1 MRNQGIGSWTARRAR
16 KTPDKVAVVHEGH
29 ELTYQQ
35 LHERVLRLAHG
46 LQRYGVGRGDRVAYL
61 GPNHPAFLETLFAT
75 GLLGAVFVPLNTRL
89 APAEVAHILTD
100 SGSDV
105 LVHAP
110 QQVSVDRPPHTVALD
125 PAPGE
130 TSYEELIASAEP
142 DPIDEPVTLDD
153 LCLIMY
159 TSGTTGRPKGAMLT
173 HGNLTWNTVNVLV
186 DIDLAADEVTLVVA
200 PLFHTAGLN
209 MTCLPTLIK
218 GGTVVLMSAFDPV
231 EVLDQVE
238 KHRVTYM
245 FGVPTMYNAIA
256 AAPRWDEADLSS
268 LRQVICGGAPVPES
282 TIRTY
287 QRRGLSFSQGYGMTE
302 TSPGALFLTRDMSEA
317 KAGTAGVPHFFTDVR
332 VVGPDLTDVAPGEKG
347 EIVVSGP
354 NVMQGY
360 WQNPSETE
368 KAFSDDW
375 FHSGDVATADDDG
388 YITVVDRL
396 KDVIISGGENIYP
409 AEVESAL
416 HEHPAIAECTVIGV
430 PDDRWGEVGRAV
442 VTVKPGA
449 EASGPEVLAFL
460 RDRLAGY
467 KIPKSVVFVDE
478 LPQSATGKLL
488 KKLVRARYGASRPA
502 GDDTAWT
509 TPQTASTD

>member
-1 MRNQGIGSWTARRAR
+1 MRNQGIGSWTARRVR
-16 KTPDKVAVVHEGH
+16 KTPDKVAVVHEGQAS
-29 ELTYQQ
+29 TYRQ
-35 LHERVLRLAHG
+35 LHDRVLRLAHG
-46 LQRYGVGRGDRVAYL
+46 LRGLGVRKGDRVAYL

-75 GLLGAVFVPLNTRL
+75 GVLGAVFVPLNTRL

-100 SGSDV
+100 SGSDALIYAPELAS
-105 LVHAP
+105 LVQAAGP
-110 QQVSVDRPPHTVALD
+110 LRLIALD
-125 PAPGE
+125 HPAEGE
-130 TSYEELIASAEP
+130 TSYEDLITASAA

-231 EVLDQVE
+231 KVLDQVE
-238 KHRVTYM
+238 THRVTYM

-256 AAPRWDEADLSS
+256 ACPRWEDADLSS
-268 LRQVICGGAPVPES
+268 LRQVNCGGAPVPEA

-302 TSPGALFLTRDMSEA
+302 TSPGALYLTKEMSLA
-317 KAGTAGVPHFFTDVR
+317 KAGTAGVPHFFTNVR
-332 VVGPDLTDVAPGEKG
+332 VVGPDLAEVGPGEKG

-354 NVMQGY
+354 TVMRGY
-360 WQNPSETE
+360 WRNPDETAQ
-368 KAFSDDW
+368 AFGPDEW
-375 FHSGDVATADDDG
+375 FHSGDVATPDEDG

-442 VTVKPGA
+442 VTVRPGA
-449 EASGPEVLAFL
+449 EATSGPEVLAFL

-488 KKLVRARYGASRPA
+488 KKLVRARYGGS
-502 GDDTAWT
+502 
-509 TPQTASTD
+509 

>member
-1 MRNQGIGSWTARRAR
+1 MRNQGIGSWPARRVR
-16 KTPDKVAVVHEGH
+16 KTPEKVAVVHEGRGS
-29 ELTYQQ
+29 TYRQ

-46 LQRYGVGRGDRVAYL
+46 LRRAGVGRGDRVAYL
-61 GPNHPAFLETLFAT
+61 GPNHPAFLEALFAV
-75 GLLGAVFVPLNTRL
+75 GVLGAVFVPLNMRL
-89 APAEVAHILTD
+89 APAEVAHVLTD

-105 LVHAP
+105 LVYAP
-110 QQVSVDRPPHTVALD
+110 EQASVVQAVRAAVGPLRVIALD
-125 PAPGE
+125 HPAAGE
-130 TSYEELIASAEP
+130 SSYEELIAASEA

-186 DIDLAADEVTLVVA
+186 DVDLASDEVTLVVA

-218 GGTVVLMSAFDPV
+218 GGTVVLMSAFDAAG
-231 EVLDQVE
+231 VLEQIE
-238 KHRVTYM
+238 THRVTYM

-256 AAPRWDEADLSS
+256 ACPRWEEADLSS
-268 LRQVICGGAPVPES
+268 LRQVNCGGAPVPES

-302 TSPGALFLTRDMSEA
+302 TSPGALYLTKEMSEA

-332 VVGPDLTDVAPGEKG
+332 VVGPDLADVGPGEKG
-347 EIVVSGP
+347 EIVISGP
-354 NVMQGY
+354 NVMRGY
-360 WQNPSETE
+360 WRRPADTAV
-368 KAFSDDW
+368 AFGPDGW
-375 FHSGDVATADDDG
+375 FHSGDVATPDEDG

-409 AEVESAL
+409 AEVEGVL

-430 PDDRWGEVGRAV
+430 PDPRWGEVGRAV
-442 VTVKPGA
+442 VTVNPGA
-449 EASGPEVLAFL
+449 DATSELDVLAFL

-488 KKLVRARYGASRPA
+488 KKLVRARYGA
-502 GDDTAWT
+502 T
-509 TPQTASTD
+509 

>member
-1 MRNQGIGSWTARRAR
+1 MRNQGIGSWTARRVR
-16 KTPDKVAVVHEGH
+16 KTPEKVAVIHGDRGW
-29 ELTYQQ
+29 TYRQ

-46 LQRYGVGRGDRVAYL
+46 LRGMGVGPGDRVAYL
-61 GPNHPAFLETLFAT
+61 GPNHPAFLETLFAA
-75 GLLGAVFVPLNTRL
+75 GVLGAVFVPLNTRL
-89 APAEVAHILTD
+89 APAEVAHVLTD

-110 QQVSVDRPPHTVALD
+110 EQASLVQALRGEVGPLRLIALD
-125 PAPGE
+125 EPAEGE
-130 TSYEELIASAEP
+130 TSYEAVIASSP
-142 DPIDEPVTLDD
+142 TDPIDEPVTLDD

-173 HGNLTWNTVNVLV
+173 HGNITWNTVNVLV
-186 DIDLAADEVTLVVA
+186 DVDLAADEVTLVVA

-218 GGTVVLMSAFDPV
+218 GGTVVLMPAFDAA
-231 EVLDQVE
+231 EVLDRIE
-238 KHRVTYM
+238 AHRVTYM

-256 AAPRWDEADLSS
+256 ASPRWEHADLSS
-268 LRQVICGGAPVPES
+268 LRQVNCGGAPVPES

-302 TSPGALFLTRDMSEA
+302 TSPGALYLTKEMSRA

-332 VVGPDLTDVAPGEKG
+332 VVGPDLTEVAPGEKG
-347 EIVVSGP
+347 EIVISGP
-354 NVMQGY
+354 TVMRGY
-360 WQNPSETE
+360 WQCPAETE
-368 KAFSDDW
+368 RAFGPDDW
-375 FHSGDVATADDDG
+375 FHSGDIATPDEDG
-388 YITVVDRL
+388 YIAVVDRL

-430 PDDRWGEVGRAV
+430 PDARWGEVGRAV

-449 EASGPEVLAFL
+449 EEPSAPDVLAFL

-478 LPQSATGKLL
+478 LPHSATGKLL
-488 KKLVRARYGASRPA
+488 KKLVRARYGGS
-502 GDDTAWT
+502 
-509 TPQTASTD
+509 

>member
-1 MRNQGIGSWTARRAR
+1 MRNQGIGSWTARRVR
-16 KTPDKVAVVHEGH
+16 KTPEKVAVVHEGRGS
-29 ELTYQQ
+29 TYRQ

-46 LQRYGVGRGDRVAYL
+46 LRRVGVGRGDRVAYL
-61 GPNHPAFLETLFAT
+61 GPNHPAFLETLFAA
-75 GLLGAVFVPLNTRL
+75 GVLGAVFVPLNARL
-89 APAEVAHILTD
+89 APAEVVHVLTD

-105 LVHAP
+105 LVYAP
-110 QQVSVDRPPHTVALD
+110 EQASVVQEVRRDVGPLRVIALD
-125 PAPGE
+125 HPAAGE
-130 TSYEELIASAEP
+130 TSYEELIASSAA

-186 DIDLAADEVTLVVA
+186 DVDLASDEVTLVVA

-218 GGTVVLMSAFDPV
+218 GGTVILMSAFDAAA
-231 EVLDQVE
+231 VLEQIE
-238 KHRVTYM
+238 SHRVTYM

-256 AAPRWDEADLSS
+256 ACPRWAETDLSS
-268 LRQVICGGAPVPES
+268 LRQVNCGGAPVPES

-302 TSPGALFLTRDMSEA
+302 TSPGALYLTKEMSEA

-332 VVGPDLTDVAPGEKG
+332 VVGPGLTDVAPGEKG

-354 NVMQGY
+354 NVMRGY
-360 WQNPSETE
+360 WQCPAETAR
-368 KAFSDDW
+368 AFGPDEW
-375 FHSGDVATADDDG
+375 FHSGDIATPDEDG
-388 YITVVDRL
+388 YIAMVDRL

-409 AEVESAL
+409 AEVESVL

-430 PDDRWGEVGRAV
+430 PDARWGEVGRAV
-442 VTVKPGA
+442 VTVNPGA
-449 EASGPEVLAFL
+449 EPTSEQDVLAFL

-467 KIPKSVVFVDE
+467 KIPKSVVFVAE

-488 KKLVRARYGASRPA
+488 KKLVRARYGAS
-502 GDDTAWT
+502 
-509 TPQTASTD
+509 

>member
-1 MRNQGIGSWTARRAR
+1 MRNQGIGSWTARRVR
-16 KTPDKVAVVHEGH
+16 KTPDKVAVLHEGRPS
-29 ELTYQQ
+29 TYRQ
-35 LHERVLRLAHG
+35 LHDRVLRLAHG
-46 LQRYGVGRGDRVAYL
+46 LRGLGVRKGDRVAYL

-75 GLLGAVFVPLNTRL
+75 GMLGAVFVPLNTRL
-89 APAEVAHILTD
+89 APAEVEHVLTD

-105 LVHAP
+105 LVYAP
-110 QQVSVDRPPHTVALD
+110 QHASLVQTTGPLRIALD
-125 PAPGE
+125 DPSEGE
-130 TSYEELIASAEP
+130 TSYEDLITSSAT

-159 TSGTTGRPKGAMLT
+159 TSGTTGRPKGAVLT
-173 HGNLTWNTVNVLV
+173 HGNITWNTVNVLV

-209 MTCLPTLIK
+209 MTCLPTLVK
-218 GGTVVLMSAFDPV
+218 GGTVVLMSAFDPAK
-231 EVLDQVE
+231 VLDQVE
-238 KHRVTYM
+238 THRVTYM

-256 AAPRWDEADLSS
+256 ACPRWEDADLSS
-268 LRQVICGGAPVPES
+268 LRQVNCGGAPVPEA

-287 QRRGLSFSQGYGMTE
+287 QLRGLSFSQGYGMTE
-302 TSPGALFLTRDMSEA
+302 TSPGALYLTKEMSRA

-332 VVGPDLTDVAPGEKG
+332 VVGPDLVEVAPGEKG

-354 NVMQGY
+354 TVMHGY
-360 WQNPSETE
+360 WHNPAET
-368 KAFSDDW
+368 AQAVDPDGW
-375 FHSGDVATADDDG
+375 FHSGDVATPDDDG

-430 PDDRWGEVGRAV
+430 PDARWGEVGRAV

-449 EASGPEVLAFL
+449 QASGPEVLAFL

-488 KKLVRARYGASRPA
+488 KKLVRARYGA
-502 GDDTAWT
+502 T
-509 TPQTASTD
+509 

>member
-1 MRNQGIGSWTARRAR
+1 MRNQGIGSWTARRVR
-16 KTPDKVAVVHEGH
+16 KTPDKVAVLHEGRPS
-29 ELTYQQ
+29 TYRQ
-35 LHERVLRLAHG
+35 LHDRVLRLAHG
-46 LQRYGVGRGDRVAYL
+46 LRGLGVRKGDRVGYL

-75 GLLGAVFVPLNTRL
+75 GMLGAVFVPLNTRL
-89 APAEVAHILTD
+89 APAEVEHVLTD

-105 LVHAP
+105 LVYAP
-110 QQVSVDRPPHTVALD
+110 QQASLVQHAGPLRIALD
-125 PAPGE
+125 NPAEGE
-130 TSYEELIASAEP
+130 TSYEDLITSSAN

-159 TSGTTGRPKGAMLT
+159 TSGTTGRPKGAVLT
-173 HGNLTWNTVNVLV
+173 HGNITWNTVNVLV

-209 MTCLPTLIK
+209 MTCLPTLVK
-218 GGTVVLMSAFDPV
+218 GGTVVLMSAFDPAA
-231 EVLDQVE
+231 VLDQVE
-238 KHRVTYM
+238 THRVTYM

-256 AAPRWDEADLSS
+256 ACPRWEDADLSS
-268 LRQVICGGAPVPES
+268 LRQVNCGGAPVPEA

-302 TSPGALFLTRDMSEA
+302 TSPGALYLTKEMSRA

-332 VVGPDLTDVAPGEKG
+332 VVGPDLVEVAPGEKG

-354 NVMQGY
+354 TVMHGY
-360 WQNPSETE
+360 WHNPAET
-368 KAFSDDW
+368 AQVFGPDGW
-375 FHSGDVATADDDG
+375 FHSGDVATPDDDG

-430 PDDRWGEVGRAV
+430 PDARWGEVGRAV

-449 EASGPEVLAFL
+449 QASGPEVLAFL

-488 KKLVRARYGASRPA
+488 KKLVRARYGA
-502 GDDTAWT
+502 T
-509 TPQTASTD
+509 

>member
-1 MRNQGIGSWTARRAR
+1 MRNQGIGSWTARRVR
-16 KTPDKVAVVHEGH
+16 KTPDKVAVIHEGRGT
-29 ELTYQQ
+29 TYRQ

-46 LQRYGVGRGDRVAYL
+46 LRRVGVGRGDRVAYL
-61 GPNHPAFLETLFAT
+61 GPNHPAFLEVLFAA
-75 GLLGAVFVPLNTRL
+75 GVLGAVFVPLNMRW
-89 APAEVAHILTD
+89 APAEVAHALAD
-100 SGSDV
+100 SGSAV
-105 LVHAP
+105 LVYAP
-110 QQVSVDRPPHTVALD
+110 EQAAVVQAVRENGAGPLRAVALD
-125 PAPGE
+125 RPAAGE
-130 TSYEELIASAEP
+130 DSYEELIASAAA

-186 DIDLAADEVTLVVA
+186 DVDLASDEVTLVVA

-209 MTCLPTLIK
+209 MTCLPTLVK
-218 GGTVVLMSAFDPV
+218 GGTVVLLPAFDAAD
-231 EVLDQVE
+231 VLRQIE
-238 KHRVTYM
+238 AHRVTYM

-256 AAPRWDEADLSS
+256 ACPRWADADLSS
-268 LRQVICGGAPVPES
+268 LRQVNCGGAPVPEA

-287 QRRGLSFSQGYGMTE
+287 QRRGLAFSQGYGMTE
-302 TSPGALFLTRDMSEA
+302 TSPGALYLTREMSEA

-354 NVMQGY
+354 NVMRGY
-360 WQNPSETE
+360 WRRPADT
-368 KAFSDDW
+368 ARAIDRDGW
-375 FHSGDVATADDDG
+375 FHSGDVATADEDG
-388 YITVVDRL
+388 YVAVVDRL
-396 KDVIISGGENIYP
+396 KDVIISGGENVYP
-409 AEVESAL
+409 AEVESVL

-442 VTVKPGA
+442 VTVKPAAGTTS
-449 EASGPEVLAFL
+449 EQDVLAFL
-460 RDRLAGY
+460 RGRLAGY

-488 KKLVRARYGASRPA
+488 KELVRARYGAS
-502 GDDTAWT
+502 
-509 TPQTASTD
+509 